1 MQPTSSY
8 VPENRSD
15 DTSTDTDRV
24 RRDSANQHYERIEQ
38 ELRAVGMSWYGL
50 RMTESRYLP
59 RIIHQNESIKGVA
72 YGWQPGGI
80 VMLVATDHRI
90 IFLDKKPFFLRDDEV
105 SYDNVR
111 GISYYHAGLASTI
124 VLHTQVQDYIVR
136 TFNKTSLQT
145 LIDYIELRSFEH
157 MDREDIGDDRTD
169 EGRPL

>member
-1 MQPTSSY
+1 MQPASSY
-8 VPENRSD
+8 IPDNRSD
-15 DTSTDTDRV
+15 ATSTDPNRTHQDV
-24 RRDSANQHYERIEQ
+24 ANQHTERIEQ
-38 ELRAVGMSWYGL
+38 ELRAAGMSWYGL
-50 RMTESRYLP
+50 RLMESRYLP
-59 RIIHQNESIKGVA
+59 RVIHHNETIKGVT
-72 YGWQPGGI
+72 YGWQPGGV

-136 TFNKTSLQT
+136 TFNKISLQK

-157 MDREDIGDDRTD
+157 MNEEGARDDRTN
-169 EGRPL
+169 EEWPV